1 MFSSSGLVY
10 RLAVTRHGTCLN
22 ILNVN
27 ILKIFTKDPK
37 LLVLPWIIIAYFAL
51 QWEPYNCGGA
61 QIIVENIYKS
71 SRGN

>member
-1 MFSSSGLVY
+1 MCMFSSSQLVY

-37 LLVLPWIIIAYFAL
+37 PLVLPTI
-51 QWEPYNCGGA
+51 QWKPYNCGGA
-61 QIIVENIYKS
+61 PIKLEIYVQ
-71 SRGN
+71 